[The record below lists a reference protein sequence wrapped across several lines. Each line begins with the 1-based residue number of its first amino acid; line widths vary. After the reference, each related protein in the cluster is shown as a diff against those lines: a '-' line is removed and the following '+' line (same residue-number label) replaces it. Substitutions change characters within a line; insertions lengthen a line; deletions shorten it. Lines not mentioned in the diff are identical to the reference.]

1 LPNLS
6 PAGTHVVQ
14 NLSNRYGLSADA
26 VTHMLVAVS
35 NGNGSMAQ
43 FSHPEF
49 GGSGQ
54 WMQGGMTMVSDLFN
68 HQLKN
73 LVNNLC
79 SEIAGEL
86 ANHQLT
92 QPTGS
97 FQSQSQGGM
106 HSQSQTAGSPG
117 STNDLFIPDPNAQ
130 WWPKE
135 LGTPSAVGS
144 QNSTKYAY
152 FPDAHRLAVTT
163 GGEPWVYDTLN
174 HQIGG
179 FGQQQG
185 GSGSITF
192 TSQFG
197 TVDLSTLP
205 LVARGNTPVDAPSD
219 TTTNSADNHPSN
231 VPVKAETNA
240 GSQPSGGGDILE
252 MIERLGTLREK
263 GLLSDEEFA
272 TKKAELLSRL

>member
-1 LPNLS
+1 M
-6 PAGTHVVQ
+6 VQ

-68 HQLKN
+68 NHLKN

-79 SEIAGEL
+79 SDIAAEL
-86 ANHQLT
+86 ASHQLT

-97 FQSQSQGGM
+97 FQSQSQGGT
-106 HSQSQTAGSPG
+106 HCQSQMAGMPG
-117 STNDLFIPDPNAQ
+117 STNELFVPDPNDQ
-130 WWPKE
+130 WWPQD
-135 LGTPSAVGS
+135 LGTPRAVGS

-152 FPDAHRLAVTT
+152 FPEAHRLAVTT

-192 TSQFG
+192 SSQFG
-197 TVDLSTLP
+197 TVDLATLP
-205 LVARGNTPVDAPSD
+205 LVARGNTKVDAPSHSAPVSFD
-219 TTTNSADNHPSN
+219 KDPTTVSVEAAANVKGQPASAD
-231 VPVKAETNA
+231 
-240 GSQPSGGGDILE
+240 DILGT
-252 MIERLGTLREK
+252 IERLGTLREK

-272 TKKAELLSRL
+272 AKKAELLSRL